1 MTTMNTKTNYENK
14 TFKKKI
20 EEVQEQLRA
29 LKRVLVAFSGGKD
42 SFFLLKI
49 AVETLGKENVTA
61 CHVKTGFSTRNDQ
74 KRINYFSQLLDF
86 QMEVIEIDLS
96 GEKFIMSNPRERC
109 YFCKK
114 KIFSTLKKKAQE
126 LGMETVLDGTTY
138 SDLSEYRPG
147 LKALEELNIL
157 SLLQD
162 AGLTSD
168 EIAAYLKKNAGI
180 EEYFLTS
187 STCLATRFPYDMQL
201 DERLLNIFDELE
213 EYFVN
218 RGIYPVKIRYIPDG
232 IRIET
237 PSQHFREVLENRDK
251 IIDFCKKAGL
261 KFVTLDLEGI
271 KSGVWD

>member
-1 MTTMNTKTNYENK
+1 MKMNKE
-14 TFKKKI
+14 KKFEEKI
-20 EEVQEQLRA
+20 GEVQAKLRE

-42 SFFLLKI
+42 SFFLLKT
-49 AVETLGKENVTA
+49 AVETLGKENVIA
-61 CHVKTGFSTRNDQ
+61 CHVKTGFSSKNDQ
-74 KRINYFSQLLDF
+74 KRMNYFSQQLDF
-86 QMEVIEIDLS
+86 HLEEIEIDLS
-96 GEKFIMSNPRERC
+96 REKFIMSNPRERC

-114 KIFSTLKKKAQE
+114 KFFSALKEKAQE
-126 LGMETVLDGTTY
+126 LGIEAVLDGTTY

-162 AGLTSD
+162 VRFTSA
-168 EIAAYLKKNAGI
+168 EIADYLKKNAGI
-180 EEYFLTS
+180 ADYFLTS

-201 DERLLNIFDELE
+201 NEPLLKVFDDLE

-218 RGIYPVKIRYIPDG
+218 RGIYPVKIRFIPEG

-237 PSQHFREVLENRDK
+237 PPQHFREIFENRDK
-251 IIDFCKKAGL
+251 IIDFCKKRGL

>member
-1 MTTMNTKTNYENK
+1 MNNK
-14 TFKKKI
+14 NKVFEEKI
-20 EEVQEQLRA
+20 VEVQAKLRA

-42 SFFLLKI
+42 SFFLLKT
-49 AVETLGKENVTA
+49 AVETLGKENVAA
-61 CHVKTGFSTRNDQ
+61 CHVKTGFSSKNDQ
-74 KRINYFSQLLDF
+74 KRMNYFSQQLDF
-86 QMEVIEIDLS
+86 QLEEIEIDLS
-96 GEKFIMSNPRERC
+96 QEKFIMSNPRERC

-114 KIFSTLKKKAQE
+114 KIFSALKKKAQE
-126 LGMETVLDGTTY
+126 LGIETVLDGTTY

-162 AGLTSD
+162 VRFTSA
-168 EIAAYLKKNAGI
+168 EIAAHLKKNAGI
-180 EEYFLTS
+180 EDYFLTS
-187 STCLATRFPYDMQL
+187 STCLATRFPYDMDL
-201 DERLLNIFDELE
+201 NEPLLKVFDEFE

-218 RGIYPVKIRYIPDG
+218 MGIYPVKIRFIPEG

-237 PSQHFREVLENRDK
+237 PSRHFREIFENRNK
-251 IIDFCKKAGL
+251 IIDFCKKRGL

>member
-1 MTTMNTKTNYENK
+1 MTAMNMKINNEDK
-14 TFKKKI
+14 TFEKKI
-20 EEVQEQLRA
+20 EGVKEKLRA

-42 SFFLLKI
+42 SFLLLKT

-61 CHVKTGFSTRNDQ
+61 CHVKTGFSSKNDQ
-74 KRINYFSQLLDF
+74 KRINYFSQQLDF
-86 QMEVIEIDLS
+86 QLQVIEIDLS
-96 GEKFIMSNPRERC
+96 REKFIMSNPRERC

-114 KIFSTLKKKAQE
+114 KIFSALKKKAQE
-126 LGMETVLDGTTY
+126 SGIETVLDGTTY

-162 AGLTSD
+162 AGLTSA
-168 EIAAYLKKNAGI
+168 EIAAYLKKNAGT
-180 EEYFLTS
+180 EDYFLTS
-187 STCLATRFPYDMQL
+187 STCLATRFPYDVQL
-201 DERLLNIFDELE
+201 NDRLLNIFDELE

-218 RGIYPVKIRYIPDG
+218 MGIYPVKIRYIPEG

-237 PSQHFREVLENRDK
+237 PSRHFREVLENRDE
-251 IIDFCKKAGL
+251 IIDFCKKTGL